1 MPVCRT
7 FLRLLYNRA
16 TRDKLL
22 SSRILHWCL
31 SFTPLDHNIGAHKL
45 LAKVILFTTA
55 GHTIVHLVNYA
66 LRPDQ
71 TIAKFGYW
79 SFLSGG
85 AICVIMYIMY
95 AGNPYFTS
103 VMSSFL
109 ASL

>member
-16 TRDKLL
+16 TRDKRWT
-22 SSRILHWCL
+22 SRILHYIL

-45 LAKVILFTTA
+45 LASMIVFASA

-85 AICVIMYIMY
+85 IICIVMYIMY
-95 AGNPYFTS
+95 AG
-103 VMSSFL
+103 M
-109 ASL
+109 